1 MKTFFKQNILISLI
15 WNLPI
20 IFMVGIFLNQL
31 KLDLMFY
38 WLTLILTYWVFVLV
52 SIKTWYKE
60 EQFDKLEKRIR
71 ELEEKL
77 CQK

>member
-1 MKTFFKQNILISLI
+1 MKKFFKQNILISLI

-20 IFMVGIFLNQL
+20 AFMVCIFLNQL

>member
-20 IFMVGIFLNQL
+20 TFMVGIFLNQL